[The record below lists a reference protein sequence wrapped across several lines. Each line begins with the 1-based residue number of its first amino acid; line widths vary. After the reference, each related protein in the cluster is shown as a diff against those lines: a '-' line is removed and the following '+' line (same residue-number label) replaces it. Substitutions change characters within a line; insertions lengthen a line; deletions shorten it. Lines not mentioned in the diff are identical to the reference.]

1 VRLHVQG
8 VVVGTT
14 LTMQPPLGVTGVQ
27 AANDKI
33 KWEDI
38 AGVTTPVIAATTV
51 GAVVP
56 NDVQTIP
63 PGGRP
68 WFVRSGDAE
77 FTPVNGEPRFKVG
90 RAATRA
96 GRVLCRSRAR
106 LFVMPAPS
114 CGNPIFLIRIGPGF
128 RIRPSTSGSRP
139 VSCGDRESTS
149 S

>member
-1 VRLHVQG
+1 MFRG

-33 KWEDI
+33 KWENI

-56 NDVQTIP
+56 NAVQTMP
-63 PGGRP
+63 
-68 WFVRSGDAE
+68 
-77 FTPVNGEPRFKVG
+77 
-90 RAATRA
+90 TR
-96 GRVLCRSRAR
+96 R
-106 LFVMPAPS
+106 APS

-128 RIRPSTSGSRP
+128 RIRPSTRGSRP
-139 VSCGDRESTS
+139 VSCGDREST
-149 S
+149 

>member
-63 PGGRP
+63 PGGSTIVCNGP
-68 WFVRSGDAE
+68 AVVDTE
-77 FTPVNGEPRFKVG
+77 PVPLSPQGVLPRV
-90 RAATRA
+90 ATR
-96 GRVLCRSRAR
+96 
-106 LFVMPAPS
+106 
-114 CGNPIFLIRIGPGF
+114 
-128 RIRPSTSGSRP
+128 
-139 VSCGDRESTS
+139 S